1 MRSASSPHHF
11 LGINQQGAVS
21 LIATRGN
28 PHSHIIL
35 RGGKHPNYDS
45 VHIALL
51 EQMVEQAGLEARF
64 VVDCS
69 HGNSQKDYRLQP
81 LVFRNLVQQ
90 IRQGNRSILGLMLES
105 HLKEGN
111 QKLLPDRDQ
120 MTYGVSVTDACIN
133 WQTTE
138 ELLDESYYA
147 LQDVLIKR

>member
-1 MRSASSPHHF
+1 
-11 LGINQQGAVS
+11 
-21 LIATRGN
+21 
-28 PHSHIIL
+28 
-35 RGGKHPNYDS
+35 
-45 VHIALL
+45 
-51 EQMVEQAGLEARF
+51 MVEQAGLEARF